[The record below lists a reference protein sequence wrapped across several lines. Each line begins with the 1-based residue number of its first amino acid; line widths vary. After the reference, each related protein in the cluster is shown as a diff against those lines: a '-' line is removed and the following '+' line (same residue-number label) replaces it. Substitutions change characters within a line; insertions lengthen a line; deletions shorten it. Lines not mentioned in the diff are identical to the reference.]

1 MESEAGSAPES
12 AMLVR
17 KMVKI
22 EAAQEKTRL
31 FVVTSSYLVPF
42 TYWCFKTVAK
52 LMKIDRLI
60 DRDRLCG
67 LWLPLASETRIA
79 LMCLSDSTIIKR
91 QIFSRFVK

>member
-52 LMKIDRLI
+52 LMKIDTLI